1 MKNYISIVNL
11 SKVYAN
17 NFKALDEINLE
28 IEKGEIFAL
37 LGPNGAGKSTL
48 INIICGI
55 VTSSAGKILVN
66 NFDIKK
72 EYRKA
77 RSLIGVVPQELTL
90 EAFETVWDNVC
101 YSRGLYGKSLNS
113 NYIESLLK
121 ELSLWEKRKS
131 KLREL
136 SGGMKRRVLIAKALS
151 HEPTVLFLDEPSAS
165 VDVELRKDM
174 WGIVK
179 RLKQKGVTIILT
191 THYIEEAEEIADRVG
206 IINHGKIIVVDRKD
220 ELIKR
225 LGEKK
230 LILELQETINNIP
243 TILQEF
249 NLELSEDKKR
259 ITYTYDTKNK
269 RTGITTL
276 LNLMRDEG
284 INLKDM
290 NTEKSSLESIFINLV
305 KGSNNELLRS

>member
-1 MKNYISIVNL
+1 MPQEF
-11 SKVYAN
+11 
-17 NFKALDEINLE
+17 NFNPHEPNIEI
-28 IEKGEIFAL
+28 
-37 LGPNGAGKSTL
+37 L
-48 INIICGI
+48 INQAGYFGI
-55 VTSSAGKILVN
+55 ARTEAKIQAE
-66 NFDIKK
+66 K
-72 EYRKA
+72 
-77 RSLIGVVPQELTL
+77 
-90 EAFETVWDNVC
+90 
-101 YSRGLYGKSLNS
+101 
-113 NYIESLLK
+113 LLK
-121 ELSLWEKRKS
+121 KMELWDRRFDVAQS
-131 KLREL
+131 L

-174 WGIVK
+174 WEIVK

-206 IINHGKIIVVDRKD
+206 IINHGKIIVVDQKD

>member
-1 MKNYISIVNL
+1 M
-11 SKVYAN
+11 
-17 NFKALDEINLE
+17 
-28 IEKGEIFAL
+28 
-37 LGPNGAGKSTL
+37 
-48 INIICGI
+48 
-55 VTSSAGKILVN
+55 
-66 NFDIKK
+66 
-72 EYRKA
+72 
-77 RSLIGVVPQELTL
+77 
-90 EAFETVWDNVC
+90 
-101 YSRGLYGKSLNS
+101 YGKSLNS
-113 NYIESLLK
+113 YYIESLLK

-151 HEPTVLFLDEPSAS
+151 HEPTILFLDEPSAS

-206 IINHGKIIVVDRKD
+206 IINHGKIIVVDKKD

-243 TILQEF
+243 AILQEF

>member
-1 MKNYISIVNL
+1 MKNFISIENL

-17 NFKALDEINLE
+17 NFKALDEINLQ

-55 VTSSAGKILVN
+55 VTSSAGKILVS

-101 YSRGLYGKSLNS
+101 YSRGLYGKSLSS

-165 VDVELRKDM
+165 VDVELRRDM
-174 WGIVK
+174 WKIVK

-206 IINHGKIIVVDRKD
+206 IINHGKIIIVDKKD

-230 LILELQETINNIP
+230 LILELQEKINNIP
-243 TILQEF
+243 TILKEY

-259 ITYTYDTKNK
+259 ITYIYDTKNK

>member
-1 MKNYISIVNL
+1 MKNFISIENL

-17 NFKALDEINLE
+17 NFKALDEINLQ

-55 VTSSAGKILVN
+55 VTSSTGKIMVS

-101 YSRGLYGKSLNS
+101 YSRGLYGKALNP
-113 NYIESLLK
+113 NYIESLLR

-174 WGIVK
+174 WKIVK

-206 IINHGKIIVVDRKD
+206 IINHGKIIIVDQKD

-243 TILQEF
+243 TIL
-249 NLELSEDKKR
+249 NGYSLELSKDKKR

-276 LNLMRDEG
+276 LNLMREEG

-305 KGSNNELLRS
+305 KGSDNELFRS